1 MATGHRNNKSAY
13 KGIRFPYEL
22 VEEID
27 ASVEREKAENSGANF
42 SAWVLDACGRK
53 LKSEQRKKSKAEP
66 EA

>member
-53 LKSEQRKKSKAEP
+53 LKAEQRKKPKDSQ
-66 EA
+66 